1 METNAEIEAEEKA
14 GDRRLFEGCE
24 WFIIPILVLSIFA
37 AAWQLR
43 AELSWR
49 RFIKVR
55 EQKTGSDDRP
65 TAFLASA
72 LWPLPS
78 IQNDP
83 HDNHLQRR

>member
-14 GDRRLFEGCE
+14 GERRLFEGCE

-55 EQKTGSDDRP
+55 EQKTGIRRQTNCVSGLCP
-65 TAFLASA
+65 LASA
-72 LWPLPS
+72 LYPK
-78 IQNDP
+78 
-83 HDNHLQRR
+83 